1 VLDRDDEASIQA
13 QLQQLYAQIRILQD
27 TLKAKSATTKPS
39 PASSPSQDA
48 WPTVS
53 EAPRASLARPASVEL
68 LYKYAW
74 AAYRAS
80 VWDLGRVATALD
92 SEDMPPR
99 VIAPLAI
106 SLMQR
111 LTAIDENAWLA
122 NDFTT
127 RKMVHSSKNVVRSLA
142 AKLNVPAP
150 TYTLHTLHEVG
161 NLSPSTLSASKLNWF
176 ATHIYRFSVRA
187 LIDAAK
193 VVEEM
198 RSPAVAPIAFRLRD
212 QLRMILSR
220 TSNAKIGKPVFAKDG
235 NATWRVLADYG
246 NWRSVYAEA
255 RYSSTTIKNP
265 VLLFALLL
273 ADSQQVVQRE
283 TAAVQSLQADVLQR
297 RMHGSNRQSSPQT
310 TLSTKSR
317 NALDSMELEF
327 ERPEY
332 PTKIR
337 GPVAFE
343 DKAMDDLAEHDK
355 PATYMAEMNHGEQRL
370 TQQIQTQSRSMMSSD
385 HLNTNSQA
393 VRTDTTRSDK
403 HLKSDHEVSSTPM
416 KDTKTRTTAPPH
428 SVAKSARGKNEHNGQ
443 SLLEELFPEANTFPQ
458 PRHSEKRDEYPKV
471 DPPISTPV
479 IRRELVDQ
487 PLTLKQQVVES
498 FQKKGEETTVLQLS
512 HCSTELT
519 EADFRR
525 LIPKGKHID
534 AWHRGGDFYKII
546 PGRDPLS
553 LERMPFYYI
562 LFKDSDSA
570 LAYQRNASRLHKL
583 SALHQ
588 PANILSAVPA
598 PKGFLEDGEDINAAV
613 SSYNLL
619 PIHHQLSLN
628 VVMQPY
634 NPALRA
640 LIERGGYQP
649 IALSVDENG
658 ERIWKVLMYIEGY
671 EPSPSDLFKI
681 FSRDAY
687 VHGMSIPLRNESH
700 SSIHRLRD
708 IVNLK
713 TSTKPISSVNPRAYG
728 ASNPPPAS
736 VLYEDAAIQ
745 SMLAGADEHTG
756 AKEINQW
763 VMNRV
768 YNRWVL
774 DFEDED
780 SARRF
785 AVGWHRKVL
794 PELSAGKGAW
804 KDGEEVRVCN
814 TELLW

>member
-1 VLDRDDEASIQA
+1 
-13 QLQQLYAQIRILQD
+13 
-27 TLKAKSATTKPS
+27 
-39 PASSPSQDA
+39 
-48 WPTVS
+48 
-53 EAPRASLARPASVEL
+53 
-68 LYKYAW
+68 
-74 AAYRAS
+74 
-80 VWDLGRVATALD
+80 
-92 SEDMPPR
+92 
-99 VIAPLAI
+99 
-106 SLMQR
+106 
-111 LTAIDENAWLA
+111 
-122 NDFTT
+122 
-127 RKMVHSSKNVVRSLA
+127 
-142 AKLNVPAP
+142 
-150 TYTLHTLHEVG
+150 
-161 NLSPSTLSASKLNWF
+161 
-176 ATHIYRFSVRA
+176 
-187 LIDAAK
+187 
-193 VVEEM
+193 
-198 RSPAVAPIAFRLRD
+198 
-212 QLRMILSR
+212 
-220 TSNAKIGKPVFAKDG
+220 
-235 NATWRVLADYG
+235 
-246 NWRSVYAEA
+246 
-255 RYSSTTIKNP
+255 
-265 VLLFALLL
+265 
-273 ADSQQVVQRE
+273 
-283 TAAVQSLQADVLQR
+283 
-297 RMHGSNRQSSPQT
+297 
-310 TLSTKSR
+310 
-317 NALDSMELEF
+317 
-327 ERPEY
+327 
-332 PTKIR
+332 
-337 GPVAFE
+337 
-343 DKAMDDLAEHDK
+343 
-355 PATYMAEMNHGEQRL
+355 
-370 TQQIQTQSRSMMSSD
+370 MSSD
-385 HLNTNSQA
+385 HLSTNSQD
-393 VRTDTTRSDK
+393 VRPGTTQSDK
-403 HLKSDHEVSSTPM
+403 HLKSDHEVSYRPA
-416 KDTKTRTTAPPH
+416 KDTETPTTAPGND
-428 SVAKSARGKNEHNGQ
+428 VAKPTPGKDEPNGQ
-443 SLLEELFPEANTFPQ
+443 SLLAELFPEASTLPQ
-458 PRHSEKRDEYPKV
+458 PRHTEKRDEYPKV
-471 DPPISTPV
+471 DLPDSTSIV
-479 IRRELVDQ
+479 RRELVDQ
-487 PLTLKQQVVES
+487 PQTLKQQVVDS
-498 FQKKGEETTVLQLS
+498 FQKKGEEITVIQLS

-534 AWHRGGDFYKII
+534 AWNRGGGFYKII

-562 LFKDSDSA
+562 LFRDSESA
-570 LAYQRNASRLHKL
+570 LAYQKNASRLHKL

-628 VVMQPY
+628 VLMQPY

-658 ERIWKVLMYIEGY
+658 ERIWKVLMHIEGY

-713 TSTKPISSVNPRAYG
+713 TTTKPISSVNPRAYG
-728 ASNPPPAS
+728 AFNPSPS
-736 VLYEDAAIQ
+736 GVLYEDPAIQ

-814 TELLW
+814 TEVLW